1 MGTTTGSMETT
12 FTPESAADAFTR
24 ELLDHGLLVATGVP
38 GVFGKNGSF
47 EAIVA
52 GVDALVVESAADLGA
67 EVFRFPPVIPR
78 ALLERSQ
85 YLGAFPQLI
94 GSVHS
99 FTGDDAAHAA
109 VLRTVQDQGDW
120 GRAFESTEVVL
131 TPAACYPV
139 YGMMTGTLPASG
151 RTVDVAS
158 YCYRHEPSMDPARMQ
173 SFRMHEVVR
182 LGSAE
187 SCLAFRDEWLVRGAK
202 LLQRIGLEASCVP
215 ANDPFFGRRGRLL
228 AATQR
233 EQQLK
238 YELVVPITSVE
249 KPTAV
254 ASANWHQDHFGE
266 LFGIHQSGGST
277 AHTSCVGFGM
287 ERIALAMLRTHG
299 VRIRDWHA
307 DVRAALQL

>member
-1 MGTTTGSMETT
+1 MGASSGTATTGETT
-12 FTPESAADAFTR
+12 AEAFTR
-24 ELLDHGLLVATGVP
+24 ELLDHGLLVASGVP
-38 GVFGKNGSF
+38 GVFGKNGAF
-47 EAIVA
+47 EAIIA
-52 GVDALVVESAADLGA
+52 GVDALVVDAASDLGA

-99 FTGDDAAHAA
+99 FMGDDAAHAA
-109 VLRTVQDQGDW
+109 VLRTVQESGDW
-120 GRAFESTEVVL
+120 GRAFSSTEVVL

-139 YGMMTGTLPASG
+139 YGMLSGTLPAAG

-158 YCYRHEPSMDPARMQ
+158 YCYRHEPSADPARMQ
-173 SFRMHEVVR
+173 SFRMHEIVR

-187 SCLAFRDEWLVRGAK
+187 SCVAFRDDWLVRGAR
-202 LLQRIGLEASCVP
+202 LLERVGLEASCVP

-238 YELVVPITSVE
+238 YELVVPITSSE
-249 KPTAV
+249 RPTAV

-266 LFGIHQSGGST
+266 LFAIHQSGGTT
-277 AHTSCVGFGM
+277 AHTACVGFGL
-287 ERIALAMLRTHG
+287 ERITLALLRTHG
-299 VRIRDWHA
+299 VRLRDWHP